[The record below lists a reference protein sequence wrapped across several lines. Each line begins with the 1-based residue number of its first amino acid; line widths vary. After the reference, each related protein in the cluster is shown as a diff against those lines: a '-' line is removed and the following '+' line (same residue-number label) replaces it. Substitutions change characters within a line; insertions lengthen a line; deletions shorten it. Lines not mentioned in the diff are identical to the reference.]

1 MPARVAL
8 ASLLTMLGIAASVA
22 AFTDATPL
30 ARAHAHND
38 YLHPRPLLDALDH
51 GFTSVEADVWIVNG
65 ALLVAHDQRDVMPE
79 RTLRA
84 LYLEPLRRIVHE
96 RAGRVLPGY
105 PGSLLLLVDIKS
117 DAVATYRALHEQLRG
132 YEAILTVARGSEVRT
147 GPVSVVISGN
157 RPRELM
163 QREAIRY
170 AGYDGRL
177 ADLGS
182 ATAAAFMPLI
192 SDNWMLHFRWMG
204 DGPMPDDERMKLRG
218 IVERAH
224 RQGQRVRF
232 WATPDAPGRARDAV
246 WTEVL
251 RAGVDYINTDDLGG
265 LRQFLLQHD
274 PAPSAPHR

>member
-1 MPARVAL
+1 
-8 ASLLTMLGIAASVA
+8 MLGIAASVA

-38 YLHPRPLLDALDH
+38 YLHPRP
-51 GFTSVEADVWIVNG
+51 
-65 ALLVAHDQRDVMPE
+65 LLVAHDQRDVMPE

-204 DGPMPDDERMKLRG
+204 DGPMPDDER
-218 IVERAH
+218 
-224 RQGQRVRF
+224 
-232 WATPDAPGRARDAV
+232 
-246 WTEVL
+246 
-251 RAGVDYINTDDLGG
+251 TDDLGG